1 MALKQ
6 GKEVAAG
13 APVPSLDE
21 ANEPYAVTGN
31 YTVKST
37 DALGDIVELGGIPS
51 NATVID
57 LIIHHDGIGGTVDA
71 GILSGDYAKKDSTR
85 TLTQDFGAALSTA
98 AAGIVR
104 LAKNTN
110 ALTPTAVEQGWG
122 IKFLA
127 APTAGKVIRA
137 SLVVIPMGF

>member
-6 GKEVAAG
+6 GKEVASG
-13 APVPSLDE
+13 APVPSTCE
-21 ANEPYAVTGN
+21 ANEVYAVTGT

-37 DALGDIVELGGIPS
+37 DALGDIVELGGLPS
-51 NATVID
+51 WATVMD
-57 LIIHHDGIGGTVDA
+57 LVIHHDGIGGTVDA
-71 GILSGDYAKKDSTR
+71 GLLSGDYAKKDNTR
-85 TLTQDFGAALSTA
+85 TIGQEFGAALATA

-110 ALTPTAVEQGWG
+110 ALVPAPTEQGWG

-127 APTAGKVIRA
+127 APVAGKVIRA
-137 SLVVIPMGF
+137 SLLVTPQGF